1 MNDVEIIDIDK
12 NSKIFILNI
21 EKNMGLLNESIIPN
35 EQLQMIQRYI
45 EEKDRTKRVL
55 ARSFLFKYAQEKYDL
70 EDFSFEYVN
79 NQKPRFKNSELNF
92 SISYS
97 KDVIA
102 IAFSQKP
109 AIGLDIEYIDPSIVS
124 KQVAMEFMDDTQLL
138 TFSRLTSQEK
148 NRYFYE
154 IWTSKES
161 FLKATGSGLLVNP
174 KTVVNNE
181 GKTSHYKDYIINCTT
196 IS

>member
-1 MNDVEIIDIDK
+1 M
-12 NSKIFILNI
+12 
-21 EKNMGLLNESIIPN
+21 
-35 EQLQMIQRYI
+35 
-45 EEKDRTKRVL
+45 
-55 ARSFLFKYAQEKYDL
+55 
-70 EDFSFEYVN
+70 
-79 NQKPRFKNSELNF
+79 NF

-97 KDVIA
+97 KDVIG
-102 IAFSQKP
+102 IALSQNR

-138 TFSRLTSQEK
+138 IFSRLTSQEK

-181 GKTSHYKDYIINCTT
+181 GKSSYYKDYIINCTT
-196 IS
+196 ST